1 MSYVR
6 FNRHQIFDREWM
18 GYHFETLRAVEDYYL
33 EQDGSWFNEVYNMLC
48 GVWDGYLY
56 TDLLESA
63 KQLGLP
69 THILQRIANTIRFI
83 ETNVNK

>member
-1 MSYVR
+1 MSYLR
-6 FNRHQIFDREWM
+6 FDRHQTFNSEMMD
-18 GYHFETLRAVEDYYL
+18 YHSDTLRAVEDFYMDQN
-33 EQDGSWFNEVYNMLC
+33 ESWYNEVYNMLC

-83 ETNVNK
+83 EINKK

>member
-6 FNRHQIFDREWM
+6 FNRHQIFDREM
-18 GYHFETLRAVEDYYL
+18 MSYHSETLRAVEDFYMDQN
-33 EQDGSWFNEVYNMLC
+33 ESWFNDVYNMLC

-69 THILQRIANTIRFI
+69 THITNRIEYTINFI
-83 ETNVNK
+83 QK

>member
-1 MSYVR
+1 MIIR
-6 FNRHQIFDREWM
+6 FNRHELFTSEM
-18 GYHFETLRAVEDYYL
+18 MEYHATTLRMVEDFYMNQN
-33 EQDGSWFNEVYNMLC
+33 ESWFNEVYNMLC

-69 THILQRIANTIRFI
+69 THIINRIKYTINFI
-83 ETNVNK
+83 NK

>member
-6 FNRHQIFDREWM
+6 FNRHQIFDREMM

-33 EQDGSWFNEVYNMLC
+33 EQDESWFNEVYNMLC

-69 THILQRIANTIRFI
+69 THITNRIQYTINFI
-83 ETNVNK
+83 QK

>member
-1 MSYVR
+1 MNTHR
-6 FNRHQIFDREWM
+6 FNRHELFTEDWM
-18 GYHFETLRAVEDYYL
+18 NYHFETLRVVEDFHMDRN
-33 EQDGSWFNEVYNMLC
+33 ESWFNEVYNMLC
-48 GVWDGYLY
+48 GIWDGYLY

-83 ETNVNK
+83 EINKK

>member
-1 MSYVR
+1 MSYLR
-6 FNRHQIFDREWM
+6 FDRHQTFNREWM
-18 GYHFETLRAVEDYYL
+18 EYHSETLRAVEDFHMSRN
-33 EQDGSWFNEVYNMLC
+33 ESWFNEVYNMLN
-48 GVWDGYLY
+48 GIWDGYIY

-83 ETNVNK
+83 EINKK

>member
-1 MSYVR
+1 MSYLR
-6 FNRHQIFDREWM
+6 FDRHQTFNSEMMDQ
-18 GYHFETLRAVEDYYL
+18 VEVFYMD
-33 EQDGSWFNEVYNMLC
+33 QNQSWYNEVYNMLC

-69 THILQRIANTIRFI
+69 THITNRIEYTINFI
-83 ETNVNK
+83 QK

>member
-1 MSYVR
+1 M
-6 FNRHQIFDREWM
+6 NQNE
-18 GYHFETLRAVEDYYL
+18 
-33 EQDGSWFNEVYNMLC
+33 SWFNEVYNMLC

-69 THILQRIANTIRFI
+69 THIINRIKYTINFI
-83 ETNVNK
+83 NK

>member
-1 MSYVR
+1 MNTIR
-6 FNRHQIFDREWM
+6 FNRHELFTEDWM
-18 GYHFETLRAVEDYYL
+18 NYHSETLRVVEDFHMSRN
-33 EQDGSWFNEVYNMLC
+33 ESWFNTVYNMLC
-48 GVWDGYLY
+48 GIWDGYLY

-83 ETNVNK
+83 EINKK

>member
-1 MSYVR
+1 MSYLR
-6 FNRHQIFDREWM
+6 FNRHQIFDRDM
-18 GYHFETLRAVEDYYL
+18 MDFHSKTLNMVE
-33 EQDGSWFNEVYNMLC
+33 EFHMNRNESWFNDVYNMLN

-69 THILQRIANTIRFI
+69 IHITNRISTTMEFI
-83 ETNVNK
+83 QNNVK

>member
-6 FNRHQIFDREWM
+6 FDRHQKFDREMM
-18 GYHFETLRAVEDYYL
+18 GYHFETLRAVEDFYL
-33 EQDGSWFNEVYNMLC
+33 EQDASWFNEVYNMLC

-69 THILQRIANTIRFI
+69 THITNRIEYTINFI
-83 ETNVNK
+83 QK